1 MKAEKIRLIFR
12 EIRYIHSGCHWM
24 PRQERMPDSFHRFNQ
39 SVRCEGTDSENFS
52 RIFDCLMVEAV
63 DLGLLSDQVGQH
75 CIFQC
80 ADEMDRIMPE
90 SGSGAVDKE
99 IRLLGQILVNGCR
112 RRQESEAAFPFADT
126 EDRLS
131 ECFRRKVR
139 KSSWNRSKS

>member
-12 EIRYIHSGCHWM
+12 ETDTYIPDATGCQD
-24 PRQERMPDSFHRFNQ
+24 RKDAYSFHRFNQ
-39 SVRCEGTDSENFS
+39 SVGGGHRFGELS

-63 DLGLLSDQVGQH
+63 DFGLFPISRKH
-75 CIFQC
+75 CIFQVRTRWQDH
-80 ADEMDRIMPE
+80 A
-90 SGSGAVDKE
+90 GNAAGLWLKKGARTDPGKW
-99 IRLLGQILVNGCR
+99 CR
-112 RRQESEAAFPFADT
+112 RRKSQKLHSFADT